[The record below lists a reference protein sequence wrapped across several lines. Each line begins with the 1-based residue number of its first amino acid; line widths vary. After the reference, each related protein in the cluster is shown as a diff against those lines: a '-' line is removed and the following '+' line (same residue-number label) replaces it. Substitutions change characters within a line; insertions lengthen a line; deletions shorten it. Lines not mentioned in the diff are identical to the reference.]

1 MRPFSPV
8 FDLGG
13 VVPAG
18 RGDIIMT
25 EFKIATLA
33 RTSLFVLAIAAS
45 TSAQA
50 AAREKDGD
58 VAVATNDKDG
68 DTAADEDNSI
78 VVTGK
83 RLRADAL
90 QAQQNSRS
98 VANIVSGEEL
108 RAQPQTNLADL
119 LTRLPGI
126 SASVDQ
132 SRNQAATGES
142 QYVTI
147 RGLDSSYNAYAI
159 NGVRMAQTDRASR
172 SVSMNLLSPFGL
184 AMVAVDKAPGANADG
199 DAIAGSIDFRTQ
211 SAFDFD
217 RPLTRI
223 FVQGEA
229 NGRAIARDQKAL
241 GGMAQAEIARKTP
254 DGRFGIYVNGYY
266 GDKNTAGE
274 STAMQRDPEIL
285 NRNIPGTIRAN
296 PDNIYARGV
305 QWNFYRSQIKRYGG
319 NVTLD
324 YRGGGTDLYLRG
336 TYGAFDID
344 SVQSQ
349 SSLRRELVGAQ
360 TNPYLIAL
368 RGPAGFQV
376 NPNSNGD
383 YDALGMRHD
392 FGMMPGQ
399 YFRTEDSRQSL
410 LTLKAGGTTRT
421 DALRLDYSGGYSR
434 GRQVYPQRIQAAFY
448 GFPYIGT
455 TNQAGVAQFELV
467 TTIDGHDPRVL
478 LTPAATA
485 YVTDLGNTRQ
495 WYVESGREYARESKW
510 EARADL
516 SWTLAAH
523 TTIEAGAKYERATR
537 DTNSIATDGE
547 TRYKMEVSGNG
558 YIRNDD
564 RPFWSPGGL
573 TSSAF
578 PGTVLDGFMGRGAQ
592 VPIKLF
598 DTGTLRGL
606 AADLSVPISTDTL
619 RKNEL
624 GGTEQRVA
632 GYVMAHVGDGALTIL
647 PGVRFEHNSFDAR
660 YFQRDNGT
668 LIPAGSGRS
677 YNELLPSLLVD
688 YRPDDRLVLRGAVR
702 KSYARP
708 AFDQL
713 VGPTVVTR
721 DTNGTIIGLSQPN
734 PDLKPVRAINLD
746 LNADYYDH
754 AGGVFQVAGYYK
766 ALTNVIF
773 ATGTTNAGSDQNAF
787 SGTVSQNGIDVQT
800 LNNGGKGHVLGLELA
815 ARKQFVMLPGFWQG
829 FGVGGNVTLQTTR
842 ADLTVS
848 ATDQRRLDLPRA
860 PGVLFNAELFY
871 AGPTLSASL
880 AYRYGGVQLVEV
892 RGNRPDV
899 YAQPSRQMNLSA
911 SYTLPN
917 GLKLGAAVQNLL
929 DDYAYWATYGR
940 NKRVL
945 SADRRGGYV
954 EAGRTYLAN
963 VSFAF

>member
-1 MRPFSPV
+1 
-8 FDLGG
+8 
-13 VVPAG
+13 
-18 RGDIIMT
+18 MT
-25 EFKIATLA
+25 MSKMTAIA
-33 RTSLFVLAIAAS
+33 RTSLFALAIATAA
-45 TSAQA
+45 TAQA
-50 AAREKDGD
+50 AVDAAGG
-58 VAVATNDKDG
+58 AA
-68 DTAADEDNSI
+68 DTAAAAVLDADVDADADPSI

-83 RLRADAL
+83 RLRQDAL
-90 QAQQNSRS
+90 RAQQDSLS
-98 VANIVSGEEL
+98 VANVVSGDEL

-132 SRNQAATGES
+132 SRSQAATGES

-147 RGLDSSYNAYAI
+147 RGLDSAYNAYAI
-159 NGVRMAQTDRASR
+159 NGIRMAQTDRASR

-184 AMVAVDKAPGANADG
+184 AMVAVDKAPGADADG

-217 RPLTRI
+217 RALTRI

-241 GGMAQAEIARKTP
+241 GGMGQAEIARTTA
-254 DGRFGIYVNGYY
+254 DGRFGFYANGYY

-274 STAMQRDPEIL
+274 SIAMQRDPEIL

-305 QWNFYRSQIKRYGG
+305 QWNFYRSRMKRFGS

-324 YRGGGTDLYLRG
+324 YRGEGTDLYLRG
-336 TYGAFDID
+336 TYGAFNVD

-360 TNPYLIAL
+360 TDPFLIGL
-368 RGPAGFQV
+368 RAGAGFQV

-410 LTLKAGGTTRT
+410 LTLKAGGTTKT
-421 DALRLDYSGGYSR
+421 NVLRLDYSGGYSR
-434 GRQVYPQRIQAAFY
+434 GRQVYPRRIQAAFY

-455 TNQAGVAQFELV
+455 PNQAGVAQFETV
-467 TTIDGHDPRVL
+467 TTIEGHDPRVL
-478 LTPAATA
+478 LTPGAAA
-485 YVTDLGNTRQ
+485 YAGDLGNTRQ
-495 WYVESGREYARESKW
+495 WYVETGSEFARESKW
-510 EARADL
+510 EAKGDL
-516 SWTLAAH
+516 SWTVAPHA
-523 TTIEAGAKYERATR
+523 TIEAGAKYERATR

-547 TRYKMEVSGNG
+547 TRYKMEVSGTG
-558 YIRNDD
+558 YVQNDN

-573 TSSAF
+573 TSTAF
-578 PGTVLDGFMGRGAQ
+578 PGTVLDGFMGRGPQ

-598 DTGTLRGL
+598 DTDTMRAL
-606 AADLSVPISTDTL
+606 ARDLSVPISTDTL
-619 RKNEL
+619 QKNEL
-624 GGTEQRVA
+624 GGTEQRIA
-632 GYVMAHVGDGALTIL
+632 GYVMAHVGDGALTVI

-668 LIPAGSGRS
+668 LKPVGTSRS
-677 YNELLPSLLVD
+677 YDELLPSILVN

-713 VGPTVVTR
+713 VGPTVVAR

-734 PDLKPVRAINLD
+734 PDLEPVRSINVD

-754 AGGVFQVAGYYK
+754 AGGVFQLAGYYK
-766 ALTNVIF
+766 ALSNVIF

-787 SGTVSQNGIDVQT
+787 SGTTSQNGVDVQT
-800 LNNGGKGHVLGLELA
+800 LNNGGKGYVLGVELA
-815 ARKQFVMLPGFWQG
+815 ARKQLVMLPGFWQG
-829 FGVGGNVTLQTTR
+829 FGLGGNLTLQRTR
-842 ADLTVS
+842 ADLNVS
-848 ATDQRRLDLPRA
+848 ATDQRRLELPRA

-871 AGPTLSASL
+871 AGDHLAASL
-880 AYRYGGVQLVEV
+880 SYRYAGVQLVEV
-892 RGNRPDV
+892 RGDRPDV
-899 YAQPSRQMNLSA
+899 YAQPTKQMNLSA
-911 SYTLPN
+911 SYTLTN
-917 GLKLGAAVQNLL
+917 GLKIGAAVQNLL
-929 DDYAYWATYGR
+929 NDYAYWSTYGR
-940 NKRVL
+940 GTRVL

>member
-1 MRPFSPV
+1 MMKSKM
-8 FDLGG
+8 
-13 VVPAG
+13 AA
-18 RGDIIMT
+18 I
-25 EFKIATLA
+25 A
-33 RTSLFVLAIAAS
+33 RTSLFALAMAGTAS
-45 TSAQA
+45 AHA
-50 AAREKDGD
+50 AARDADG
-58 VAVATNDKDG
+58 AVATPAG
-68 DTAADEDNSI
+68 PETAIESDDDQSI
-78 VVTGK
+78 VITGK
-83 RLRADAL
+83 RLRRDAL
-90 QAQQNSRS
+90 RAQQESQS
-98 VANIVSGEEL
+98 VANVVSGDEL

-223 FVQGEA
+223 SVQGEA

-241 GGMAQAEIARKTP
+241 GGMVQAEIARTMA
-254 DGRFGIYVNGYY
+254 DGQFGFYLNGYY

-274 STAMQRDPEIL
+274 STAFQRDPEIL
-285 NRNIPGTIRAN
+285 NRTIPGTIRAN

-336 TYGAFDID
+336 TYGAFDLD

-360 TNPYLIAL
+360 TNSFLTGL
-368 RGPAGFQV
+368 RGAAGFQV
-376 NPNSNGD
+376 NPNTNGD

-410 LTLKAGGTTRT
+410 LTLKAGGTTT
-421 DALRLDYSGGYSR
+421 ADALRLDYSGGYSR

-455 TNQAGVAQFELV
+455 PNQGGIAQFEMV
-467 TTIDGHDPRVL
+467 TTVDGHDPRVL
-478 LTPAATA
+478 LTPAADA
-485 YVTDLGNTRQ
+485 YATDLGNTRQ
-495 WYVESGREYARESKW
+495 WYVESGSEYAREAKW
-510 EARADL
+510 EARGDL
-516 SWTLAAH
+516 RWTVAPD

-547 TRYKMEVSGNG
+547 TRYKMEVAGNG
-558 YIRNDD
+558 YIRNDN

-573 TSSAF
+573 TSAAF
-578 PGTVLDGFMGRGAQ
+578 PGTVLNGFMARGAQ

-598 DTGTLRGL
+598 DIATMRGL
-606 AADLSVPISTDTL
+606 ATDLSVPISADTL
-619 RKNEL
+619 QKNQL
-624 GGTEQRVA
+624 GGTEQRIA
-632 GYVMAHVGDGALTIL
+632 GYTIARIGNGALTVI

-668 LIPAGSGRS
+668 LKATGSGRS
-677 YNELLPSLLVD
+677 YNELLPSILVD

-734 PDLKPVRAINLD
+734 PDLKPVRAINVD
-746 LNADYYDH
+746 LNADYYDQ

-766 ALTNVIF
+766 ALSNVIF
-773 ATGTTNAGSDQNAF
+773 ATGTTNAASDQNAF
-787 SGTVSQNGIDVQT
+787 SGTVSVNGVDVQT
-800 LNNGGKGHVLGLELA
+800 LNNGGKGHVLGIELA

-829 FGVGGNVTLQTTR
+829 FGLASNLTLQKTR

-848 ATDQRRLDLPRA
+848 ATDERSLDLPRA
-860 PGVLFNAELFY
+860 PGVLYNAELFY
-871 AGPTLSASL
+871 TGRALSASL
-880 AYRYGGVQLVEV
+880 AWRYAGTQLVEV

-899 YAQPSRQMNLSA
+899 YAQPSKQLNLSA
-911 SYTLPN
+911 SYVLPN
-917 GLKLGAAVQNLL
+917 GLKVGAAVQNLL
-929 DDYAYWATYGR
+929 DDYAYWSTYGR
-940 NKRVL
+940 GERVL